1 MKTLLLK
8 LFRDIKVSIGGFIS
22 IIFVIGIGSSF
33 FTGMSSSTKSIENL
47 VNKYYTEYNF
57 LDYVGYF
64 NGVTYEDLELYKD
77 NKDIEDFE
85 LRHSFDT
92 QVYINGKN
100 TYLRVHTLT
109 DDINKPYIHEGSLPE
124 VGEIVVDKLYADL
137 NKLKIGDNI
146 DFDYNNIPFSLK
158 ISGLI
163 DSTEYIYKV
172 KDELNMTFDFSEFGV
187 SYINVDTLRNKFEEN
202 NIPFVYTDVLIKSSE
217 DLYDKGIFE
226 DVPSFI
232 TLIGRDKHISDI
244 YFKGALDQI
253 ESIIIVFP
261 LIFFL
266 VAGVITFISMSK
278 TIENQRTQIGI
289 MGALG
294 FSSSKI
300 YLLYILY
307 SSIAA
312 LIGSLIGGTI
322 GIFFLP
328 TVILSTFE
336 QQYILPIT
344 KLDIYPEY
352 IVYAIVISLLFAS
365 IATIISCYKTLK
377 ECPANA
383 LRPKPPKKPKHMFI
397 ERFSFFNRISFISK
411 IIIRNIFYN
420 RMRLIL
426 SSIGIIGSIMFLITG
441 FSLKANVSKMIAYEQ
456 SVNQYDF
463 EIQLKAPA
471 SESDILSYNDGIN
484 TVDLMGNLYGK
495 LIIEG
500 EEDLNVPIKVT
511 RNNNTSVLLTDLND
525 NNIEFNSESVVIPTK
540 IAEDQGINIGDKIN
554 ISLDLLGET
563 RDVTLKV
570 SDIGKMYTTHVIYIS
585 DEALKSEGVELPFT
599 EAFVKVKDK
608 ENINNIIDEVSLN
621 DNVDRIVLSSDMSD
635 KIEDLMDMMNIV
647 ILIIIVGAAILA
659 IAVVYN
665 ITSINILE
673 RTREIATLLV
683 LGYYD
688 KEINKLI
695 FIENIVLSIFGGLIG
710 IPFGMILLDYMQS
723 LIVERGVSLPPG
735 TPFSSIIL
743 SFVMIIVFSLVTN
756 MLLRRK
762 VLKINMIE
770 ALKGVE

>member
-8 LFRDIKVSIGGFIS
+8 LFRDIKISIGGFIS

-33 FTGMSSSTKSIENL
+33 FTGLSSSTRSIDDL
-47 VNKYYTEYNF
+47 VNEYYTEYNF

-64 NGVTYEDLELYKD
+64 EGVTYDDLISYED
-77 NKDIEDFE
+77 NKEIQDFE

-92 QVYINGKN
+92 QVYINGRN
-100 TYLRVHTLT
+100 TDLRVHTLT
-109 DDINKPYIHEGSLPE
+109 QDINKPYLHEGNLPG
-124 VGEIVVDKLYADL
+124 VGEIVVDKFYCEL
-137 NKLKIGDNI
+137 NNLNIGDNI
-146 DFDYNNIPFSLK
+146 EFEYNGMPFSLK

-172 KDELNMTFDFSEFGV
+172 KDELSMSFDFGEFGI
-187 SYINVDTLRNKFEEN
+187 SYINEDTLKNKFEES
-202 NIPFVYTDVLIKSSE
+202 NIPFVYTDVLVKSSE
-217 DLYDKGIFE
+217 DLYNKGIFE
-226 DVPSFI
+226 DIPSFV
-232 TLIGRDKHISDI
+232 TLIGRDKHISDV

-253 ESIIIVFP
+253 ESIIVVFP

-278 TIENQRTQIGI
+278 TIENQRTQIGV

-294 FSSSKI
+294 FSSSRI

-312 LIGSLIGGTI
+312 LIGSLVGGSL
-322 GIFFLP
+322 GMAFLP
-328 TVILSTFE
+328 KVILGTFE
-336 QQYILPIT
+336 QQYILPMT
-344 KLDIYPEY
+344 NLDIYPEY
-352 IVYAIVISLLFAS
+352 VLYALIISLLFAVVS
-365 IATIISCYKTLK
+365 TVISCYKTLR
-377 ECPANA
+377 EYPANT

-441 FSLKANVSKMIAYEQ
+441 FSLRANVAKMIDYEQ
-456 SVNQYDF
+456 SVAQYDF
-463 EIQLKAPA
+463 EIQLKSPVDE
-471 SESDILSYNDGIN
+471 SEILSYNDGIDS
-484 TVDLMGNLYGK
+484 VDLIGNLYGE
-495 LIIEG
+495 LVLEG
-500 EEDLNVPIKVT
+500 EENLNIPVKVVKD
-511 RNNNTSVLLTDLND
+511 NNTSISLSNIDGDNIDFND
-525 NNIEFNSESVVIPTK
+525 SSVVIPTK
-540 IAEDQGINIGDKIN
+540 ISEDYGINIGDNIN
-554 ISLDLLGET
+554 VLLKLGEET

-585 DEALKSEGVELPFT
+585 DEVLKSHGIELPLINS
-599 EAFVKVKDK
+599 FVKVKNK
-608 ENINNIIDEVSLN
+608 ESMNNILNLLSEN
-621 DNVDRIVLSSDMSD
+621 DNIEKVILSSDMGD
-635 KIEDLMDMMNIV
+635 KISELMDMMNMV

-695 FIENIVLSIFGGLIG
+695 FIENIVLSVFGGVLG
-710 IPFGMILLDYMQS
+710 IPFGMLLLNYMQT
-723 LIVERGVSLPPG
+723 LIVERGVNLPPG
-735 TPFSSIIL
+735 TPISSIVL
-743 SFVMIIVFSLVTN
+743 SFVMIMLFSMFTN
-756 MLLRRK
+756 MLLRNK